1 MKGNQICTINPE
13 KLTNKRQRIIK
24 GNQMYNLEKLT
35 NKRQRIMQGKQM
47 DNREKLTKQ
56 GTQDT
61 GQINV
66 RE

>member
-1 MKGNQICTINPE
+1 M
-13 KLTNKRQRIIK
+13 K

-35 NKRQRIMQGKQM
+35 NKRQRIMQGNQM
-47 DNREKLTKQ
+47 DNPEKLTKQ